1 MQSDHLIHKNPI
13 RYSCHFPAVYAEVS
27 KNEIIIAELLLVILM
42 FCFFVCYFFGG
53 GLKINLPT
61 LNKVLINKTAH
72 SEPHFEAAAPLNDGA
87 SIMALRAVRLGN

>member
-1 MQSDHLIHKNPI
+1 MQSNHLIHKNPI

-42 FCFFVCYFFGG
+42 FCFGFFGG
-53 GLKINLPT
+53 EEGLKINLPM
-61 LNKVLINKTAH
+61 LNKVLINKTTH
-72 SEPHFEAAAPLNDGA
+72 SEPHLEAAAPLNDGA